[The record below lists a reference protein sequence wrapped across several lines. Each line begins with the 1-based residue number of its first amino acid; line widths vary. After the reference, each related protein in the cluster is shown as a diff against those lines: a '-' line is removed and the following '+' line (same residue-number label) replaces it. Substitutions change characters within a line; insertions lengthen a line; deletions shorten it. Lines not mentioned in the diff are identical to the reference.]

1 MKNAPFIITTRV
13 CCILDL
19 IRKVK
24 SSHYLFEGCDDSSN
38 LCICQITYHEI
49 MIEELEVEC
58 LFGMFIWNVYLEC
71 YVIMLRC
78 YLGIAP
84 DQVSCSQFLLYGEY
98 IILSSL
104 KQQITQE

>member
-71 YVIMLRC
+71 LSGMFIWNVMLLCCDVIW
-78 YLGIAP
+78 
-84 DQVSCSQFLLYGEY
+84 E
-98 IILSSL
+98 
-104 KQQITQE
+104 